1 MIIEIRAKTMLS
13 TVPGGDG
20 YFGHRYNFN
29 IYRGC
34 EHRCIYCDSRSECY
48 GIENF
53 EDVLVKVNAIELL
66 SQELPRKRVKG
77 VVGTGSMSDPYTY
90 AEKQYQ
96 LTRQALSLLARY
108 GFGVSLITKS
118 DMVTRDGDVLTEVN
132 RSFASVCFTLT
143 TTDDELARKVEPGA
157 PSPTRRL
164 AAMRMLADQGLHVG
178 VTLMPVLPFLEDHLD
193 NIKAIVESAVDHG
206 AQYILPWFGMS
217 MRDRQRSYFYAR
229 LDELFPG
236 LRRRYE
242 ARYGL
247 SYGCPVPEAKR
258 LQAEFDQLQQKFG
271 FGTRVPVPQKEPQQ
285 TQLRLL

>member
-1 MIIEIRAKTMLS
+1 MIIEIQAKTMLAS
-13 TVPGGDG
+13 VRGDD

-53 EDVLVKVNAIELL
+53 EDILVKVNAIDLL

-77 VVGTGSMSDPYTY
+77 VVGTGSMSDPYTPV
-90 AEKQYQ
+90 EKRYQ
-96 LTRQALSLLARY
+96 LTRQALSLLARH
-108 GFGVSLITKS
+108 GFGVNLITKS
-118 DMVTRDGDVLTEVN
+118 DMVTRDGDVLVEVN

-143 TTDDELARKVEPGA
+143 TTEDELARKLEPGA
-157 PSPTRRL
+157 PPPTRRL
-164 AAMRMLADQGLHVG
+164 AAMRMLADLGLHVG
-178 VTLMPVLPFLEDHLD
+178 VTLMPVLPFLEDNPA
-193 NIKAIVESAVDHG
+193 NITAIVEKAVDHG

-236 LRRRYE
+236 LRQRYE
-242 ARYGL
+242 TRYGL
-247 SYGCPVPEAKR
+247 SYGCPDPEAKR
-258 LQAEFDQLQQKFG
+258 LQEVFNRLQQKYG
-271 FGTRVPVPQKEPQQ
+271 FGIRVPAPKHEPAQK
-285 TQLRLL
+285 QLPLF